1 VSRTSF
7 RVCLVGRADERR
19 QAWRQWLERHGVSVL
34 CQPSMPPT
42 RASVAHP
49 YQSVVDDSDAE
60 LPLVVVRSTSDSD
73 LEPAPAPDLDPGDKL
88 GDVPS
93 GPEQL
98 ERASR
103 ERPEYGLI
111 VVRPNCG
118 EGERGTCES
127 GGDDRA
133 GACEPDATLAEDA
146 TERELVQ
153 VCDLVARI
161 ARLRRQTLAARIAAS
176 RFQRLAELD
185 PLTGI
190 ANRRA
195 WEAALERTAS
205 ECADRRTGLTVALF
219 DLDEF
224 KQINDRRGMVVG
236 DRVLIE
242 VAEALSK
249 ASESSG
255 AQSAFV
261 ARLGGDEFIVM
272 WEVSSRDDSRARID
286 QLRTAVARSGESSKS
301 NLDAARSAS
310 VGWTNWRPRSE
321 SSARGEAET
330 PLAVQVLTIVDR
342 ALREAK
348 LAGRGECRESFP

>member
-1 VSRTSF
+1 MSRTSF
-7 RVCLVGRADERR
+7 RVCLVGRADERQ
-19 QAWRQWLERHGVSVL
+19 QAWRQWLERRGVSVT
-34 CQPSMPPT
+34 CQPNLPPT
-42 RASVAHP
+42 PASVSNP
-49 YQSVVDDSDAE
+49 SQSVVDDSDAE
-60 LPLVVVRSTSDSD
+60 LPLVVVRSTSDSELD
-73 LEPAPAPDLDPGDKL
+73 TDLDLVIDRRDARRGE
-88 GDVPS
+88 
-93 GPEQL
+93 EQH
-98 ERASR
+98 EHASC

-111 VVRPNCG
+111 VVRPNSG
-118 EGERGTCES
+118 ECELGTCEP

-133 GACEPDATLAEDA
+133 GACEPDANLAEDA

-161 ARLRRQTLAARIAAS
+161 ARLRRQTLVARIAAARS
-176 RFQRLAELD
+176 QRLAELD

-195 WEAALERTAS
+195 WEAALERAAS

-242 VAEALSK
+242 VARAL
-249 ASESSG
+249 AG
-255 AQSAFV
+255 ANDLSAAQPAFV
-261 ARLGGDEFIVM
+261 ARLGGDEFVVM
-272 WEVSSRDDSRARID
+272 WDGMSPDASRARID
-286 QLRTAVARSGESSKS
+286 QLRGAVARSGEASKS
-301 NLDAARSAS
+301 NLGEARSAS
-310 VGWTNWRPRSE
+310 VGWATWPPRNE
-321 SSARGEAET
+321 SSTRDESEA